1 MGIQCDNAQT
11 VGLLTKETPQL
22 STKLRHV
29 DIHNHWLRQAVQAGE
44 IAIRWVP
51 TKDMAA
57 DELTKLLHAQ
67 NHSSFMRAL
76 GLTNIQRLIK

>member
-1 MGIQCDNAQT
+1 MEIQCDNAQT

-29 DIHNHWLRQAVQAGE
+29 DIHHHWLRQAVQAGE

-51 TKDMAA
+51 TKDMTA
-57 DELTKLLHAQ
+57 DGLTKLLPTQ
-67 NHSSFMRAL
+67 NHGKFMRAL
-76 GLTNIQRLIK
+76 GLTDIQHLIK